1 MWDEIYE
8 ICVDYEKREI
18 ENNFSSPWRGLELY
32 HSRIK
37 SWKLACE
44 TLREEYRIEFDNL
57 IKGESSIESIC
68 NENIMLQMKL
78 KPSLFFSPQL
88 PRGRTIRMDRIFSK
102 VARQDGDE
110 QVEDTGYT
118 WSELFHEILS
128 MKEDYPFLLTNF
140 HDSFCKLM
148 IFEGSLIFTD
158 IKFDYRTTVLETWN
172 VIESIQNRRWIE
184 MNWNPEL
191 EKKTKSIRER
201 LEQEQAE
208 IDRKISIHENIRSNK
223 ASAAEMAEYFTIVTE
238 FLSLQNSQAENKNL
252 LKLDLHKFA
261 MQQRI
266 GIEDWTFHPINL
278 DYYRSEVRLKFRF

>member
-1 MWDEIYE
+1 
-8 ICVDYEKREI
+8 
-18 ENNFSSPWRGLELY
+18 
-32 HSRIK
+32 
-37 SWKLACE
+37 
-44 TLREEYRIEFDNL
+44 
-57 IKGESSIESIC
+57 
-68 NENIMLQMKL
+68 
-78 KPSLFFSPQL
+78 
-88 PRGRTIRMDRIFSK
+88 MDRIFSK

-140 HDSFCKLM
+140 HDSFCKVM
-148 IFEGSLIFTD
+148 IFESSLIFTD

-223 ASAAEMAEYFTIVTE
+223 ASASEMAEYFTIVTE
-238 FLSLQNSQAENKNL
+238 FLSLQNSQAENENL

-261 MQQRI
+261 MQQKI

-278 DYYRSEVRLKFRF
+278 DYYRSPYRLKF